1 MTDRADV
8 ERRITDW
15 FLQTLSL
22 ELPSPD
28 MDLFETGAVDSLA
41 FVELLV
47 LLERDFGV
55 KVALDQMELDHFRS
69 VERIAAFVLNG
80 AAAPL
85 NGRAPSAGAREHSAD
100 AGKRAV

>member
-8 ERRITDW
+8 QQRITDW

-47 LLERDFGV
+47 LLEREFGV
-55 KVALDQMELDHFRS
+55 KVSLDQMEIDHFRS
-69 VERIAAFVLNG
+69 VERIATLVLNG
-80 AAAPL
+80 AASPL
-85 NGRAPSAGAREHSAD
+85 SGRAAPAGVREHPAD
-100 AGKRAV
+100 S